1 MVDIAITIRSTYD
14 NVCIDDNAPDLARGF
29 GSAILL
35 NYSARA
41 IEYNLGRELVVFREK
56 RKKKK
61 SVTRICPRT
70 CMFRARIHTRTHM
83 YLLSYLTCI

>member
-41 IEYNLGRELVVFREK
+41 IEYNRELVVFREK

-61 SVTRICPRT
+61 KV
-70 CMFRARIHTRTHM
+70 
-83 YLLSYLTCI
+83 

>member
-61 SVTRICPRT
+61 KV
-70 CMFRARIHTRTHM
+70 
-83 YLLSYLTCI
+83 